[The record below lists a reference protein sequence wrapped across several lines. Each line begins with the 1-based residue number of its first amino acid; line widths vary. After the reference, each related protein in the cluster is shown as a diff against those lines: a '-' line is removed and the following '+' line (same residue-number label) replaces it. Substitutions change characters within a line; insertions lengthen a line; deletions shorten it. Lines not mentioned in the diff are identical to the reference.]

1 MHKSPLAAP
10 KDLAADSNVIA
21 LQARVRHEHV
31 RWLSLLHLDVSRPGK
46 MADLALLAFVQA
58 VYPDA
63 TLRELRRELDYLADH
78 ELLKVTEKSGGWYL
92 KLTWRGVDLVEF
104 TSPCPPS
111 IGRPTSADF

>member
-1 MHKSPLAAP
+1 MRKSTVAVP
-10 KDLAADSNVIA
+10 KDQAAGSNVVT

-31 RWLSLLHLDVSRPGK
+31 RWLSLLHLDVSRPEK
-46 MADLALLAFVQA
+46 MADLALLALIQT

-104 TSPCPPS
+104 TSPCPPG
-111 IGRPTSADF
+111 IGRPVNADF